1 MASKAKTAG
10 RRSAPPRE
18 SEARQR
24 SRTDAQAKTGRAKT
38 SSEIGTE
45 SETDKRSI
53 AEHSEHPE
61 NPNDSTVRHA
71 VGTNAAG
78 EEGQKGFPQGEYD
91 VTPPAKE
98 GRKTGAEGAIEQH
111 IGNADVEQIQK
122 ALKAPQANRLTAEKR
137 ALALETLPIGS
148 ILEHEGA
155 NRWRVRGPISGGI
168 RWGHGATA
176 QEAIESYV
184 LGLAVQDSAAAG
196 AQAFHELTPKLQKEI
211 TERDRKAAER
221 VGQSPDGTPEAIARR
236 EYIENQRAARNAKPA
251 AANASTDGPEIA
263 SAQLEAGQKRAAA
276 RKRTGATKRS
286 GRKRSGSK
294 R

>member
-1 MASKAKTAG
+1 MAKKAKTAG
-10 RRSAPPRE
+10 RKSAPPRE

-45 SETDKRSI
+45 SETKKRSI
-53 AEHSEHPE
+53 SEHSEHPE

-71 VGTNAAG
+71 VGTAAAG
-78 EEGQKGFPQGEYD
+78 QEGQKGFPQGEYD

-98 GRKTGAEGAIEQH
+98 GRKAGAEGAIEQH
-111 IGNADVEQIQK
+111 LGSADVEQIK
-122 ALKAPQANRLTAEKR
+122 KSLAAPQANRMTAEKR
-137 ALALETLPIGS
+137 ALALETLPAGS
-148 ILEHEGA
+148 ILEHEGQ

-196 AQAFHELTPKLQKEI
+196 AQTFSQFSPKIQKEI
-211 TERDRKAAER
+211 TERDRIAAQR

-236 EYIENQRAARNAKPA
+236 EFQENQKAARNAKPA

-263 SAQLEAGQKRAAA
+263 SAQLEAGQKRASA
-276 RKRTGATKRS
+276 RKRSGATKRS
-286 GRKRSGSK
+286 SGRKRTK
-294 R
+294 

>member
-1 MASKAKTAG
+1 MAKKAKTAG
-10 RRSAPPRE
+10 RKSAPPRE

-38 SSEIGTE
+38 SSKIGTE
-45 SETDKRSI
+45 SETEKRSI

-61 NPNDSTVRHA
+61 NPTDSTVRHA
-71 VGTNAAG
+71 VGTDAAG
-78 EEGQKGFPQGEYD
+78 QEGQKGFPQGEYD

-111 IGNADVEQIQK
+111 IGSADVEQIKK
-122 ALKAPQANRLTAEKR
+122 AIAAPQANRMTAEKR
-137 ALALETLPIGS
+137 SLALEALPVGS
-148 ILEHEGA
+148 ILEHEGQ

-196 AQAFHELTPKLQKEI
+196 AQAFSQLSPQIQKEI
-211 TERDRKAAER
+211 TERDRIAAQR

-236 EYIENQRAARNAKPA
+236 EFQENQKAARKAKPA

-263 SAQLEAGQKRAAA
+263 SAQLEAGQKRASA
-276 RKRTGATKRS
+276 RKRSGATKRPS
-286 GRKRSGSK
+286 GRKRTK
-294 R
+294 